1 MRVMTVS
8 SDQPE
13 TTETSPPGP
22 SRTARVE
29 VRDVNKTF
37 VRSGGAEVTAVND
50 VDLTLYQEEILVLLG
65 PSGCGKSTLLRCL
78 AGLEHPDTGTITI
91 GGETVFDSERRIS
104 LPPNERDVNMMFQSY
119 ALWPHMTLEAN
130 VAYPLRVEGE
140 KKTAALRRANEY
152 LELVGLG
159 GLGKQYAG
167 SVSGG
172 QAQRAALAR
181 TLISEPAVAL
191 FDEPLSNVDAKV
203 RARLRA
209 ELRRIHREVGF
220 TAVYV
225 THDQTEAMGVASR
238 IAVMREG
245 RIAQLGDPVDVYE
258 TPFDRYAAQF
268 IGEANLLDAE
278 VVGSDGEHVT
288 ASTTLG
294 PIRVPAKNFAL
305 VGIEPA
311 TGSAVTLMIRPEY
324 LRVGREPTAEAG
336 GANTWTARIESSV
349 FAGSHTEYVCIA
361 DDVELLVWEMAAPVP
376 LIEGDLVTLTVP
388 AWAVRVVGSGS

>member
-1 MRVMTVS
+1 
-8 SDQPE
+8 
-13 TTETSPPGP
+13 
-22 SRTARVE
+22 
-29 VRDVNKTF
+29 
-37 VRSGGAEVTAVND
+37 VTAVND

-361 DDVELLVWEMAAPVP
+361 EDVELLVWEMAAPVP

>member
-1 MRVMTVS
+1 MTVS

>member
-1 MRVMTVS
+1 
-8 SDQPE
+8 
-13 TTETSPPGP
+13 
-22 SRTARVE
+22 
-29 VRDVNKTF
+29 
-37 VRSGGAEVTAVND
+37 
-50 VDLTLYQEEILVLLG
+50 
-65 PSGCGKSTLLRCL
+65 
-78 AGLEHPDTGTITI
+78 
-91 GGETVFDSERRIS
+91 
-104 LPPNERDVNMMFQSY
+104 
-119 ALWPHMTLEAN
+119 
-130 VAYPLRVEGE
+130 
-140 KKTAALRRANEY
+140 
-152 LELVGLG
+152 
-159 GLGKQYAG
+159 
-167 SVSGG
+167 
-172 QAQRAALAR
+172 
-181 TLISEPAVAL
+181 
-191 FDEPLSNVDAKV
+191 
-203 RARLRA
+203 
-209 ELRRIHREVGF
+209 
-220 TAVYV
+220 
-225 THDQTEAMGVASR
+225 MGVASR

-288 ASTTLG
+288 ARTTLG